1 MFGNKYN
8 LVQKIVL
15 ITPLLFLVG
24 VIFYYLT
31 PHASAASW
39 FGEPIYKVLGNTG
52 SGMGKITSEVWT
64 ITMNVVNS
72 FVLALLIYVAFMNIL
87 RIQMDSY
94 AVKKFLPTFIMTII
108 LANFS
113 FLIAR
118 IIIDL
123 GNIAISIFLT
133 GNQQNNLSGAFDEL
147 IKQKPIKPGDEGQGA
162 NYFAIINA
170 YIFKQFFVIAGAI
183 MMFILSFVFLVRN
196 YMLYFLIAIAP
207 LGFLAM
213 ALPITKKYFQQW
225 WGTFTKWVFMPVVSV
240 FWLWLGGQFVSAVDT
255 GYWILPVAFGGLC
268 LYMAITS
275 PFKIGGAAIG
285 AWGKLG
291 KQAWG
296 KTGGQVTG
304 YAKKRVGEE
313 YGHQKQKV
321 INWASN
327 RAVIPTRRGWMTSRQ
342 TEAFRRQRFAGPNL
356 VAAKQTDDAD
366 ARALKT
372 LLDDHASG
380 RRRLPSSIAS
390 RYNAQLRKRY
400 MDEASSLRDA
410 GVGTLLDNNLRTLD
424 NGMLAMPTFNQGI
437 GVFNAEQDPEEA
449 LKQHM
454 ARIAAVKTTLGKA
467 RNNRDRERLV
477 AALSET
483 QDDGNTRL
491 GQLLGQRIEDADD
504 PMFERGLD
512 TLRALDI
519 GPYNNNPGGGERDAL
534 LEDASAYRLR
544 GGAIPAA
551 APGAPTSPTPASGG
565 SASPPILGPD
575 GRPYR
580 STEAAGGTSES
591 LPERDSELAGYMQE
605 LVSEFRNL
613 EEQLGGQGS
622 LGGEGGYDQLLGEI
636 SKMKPNLTL
645 SDAGLAAAILPV
657 MKVRIES
664 MDPTALEQWGRKIRQ
679 VSEGVN
685 KMTAGIEAENA
696 SVLRQIATVIRNGAN
711 PSKLAE
717 GRQAIGE
724 AADTDEGEGN
734 G

>member
-1 MFGNKYN
+1 MRLDKQTNDNFIR
-8 LVQKIVL
+8 KILL
-15 ITPLLFLVG
+15 ILPVIVSITLFY
-24 VIFYYLT
+24 FSMYS
-31 PHASAASW
+31 HAHAASW
-39 FGEPIYKVLGNTG
+39 FGEPIYQVLGNTG
-52 SGMGKITSEVWT
+52 SGMGKITSDVWT
-64 ITMNVVNS
+64 VTMNVVNS

-133 GNQQNNLSGAFDEL
+133 GNQQNNLSGVFDEL
-147 IKQKPIKPGDEGQGA
+147 ITQKPIKPGDEGTEA
-162 NYFAIINA
+162 NYYAVINA
-170 YIFKQFFVIAGAI
+170 YIFKQFFVIGAAV
-183 MMFILSFVFLVRN
+183 MMFILSFIFLVRN

-275 PFKIGGAAIG
+275 PFKIGGAVLG
-285 AWGKLG
+285 AWTKFG

-296 KTGGQVTG
+296 KTGGAAWKATGGQVGKYAKDSATQYYDRQKG
-304 YAKKRVGEE
+304 WMKTRFYNTRMGKTMMKNSEAFKLRNEMPSMILENQRGTARKQNAWEMLRDPSIPVEAKKRLRS
-313 YGHQKQKV
+313 KV
-321 INWASN
+321 IRPEVSSSLQN
-327 RAVIPTRRGWMTSRQ
+327 
-342 TEAFRRQRFAGPNL
+342 
-356 VAAKQTDDAD
+356 D
-366 ARALKT
+366 ARLLAGDPNQIATMIKRDPLT
-372 LLDDHASG
+372 DAAGNPLLDRQGRPIYKVHNPYVNPEKFNNIDEVIDHLAALQKARWG
-380 RRRLPSSIAS
+380 RRNARTQPDRNAFENLLEEGITDRLA
-390 RYNAQLRKRY
+390 A
-400 MDEASSLRDA
+400 D
-410 GVGTLLDNNLRTLD
+410 GTVSMARPADLDNSGWGTSATPATSELPQPPTGTNSEEWQARLLD
-424 NGMLAMPTFNQGI
+424 
-437 GVFNAEQDPEEA
+437 
-449 LKQHM
+449 
-454 ARIAAVKTTLGKA
+454 
-467 RNNRDRERLV
+467 
-477 AALSET
+477 
-483 QDDGNTRL
+483 
-491 GQLLGQRIEDADD
+491 
-504 PMFERGLD
+504 
-512 TLRALDI
+512 
-519 GPYNNNPGGGERDAL
+519 
-534 LEDASAYRLR
+534 AYRR
-544 GGAIPAA
+544 VDTEHVPADRQ
-551 APGAPTSPTPASGG
+551 P
-565 SASPPILGPD
+565 
-575 GRPYR
+575 
-580 STEAAGGTSES
+580 STVEQANNTV
-591 LPERDSELAGYMQE
+591 LADYMRE
-605 LVSEFRNL
+605 LVDEFRNL
-613 EEQLGGQGS
+613 EQQFGGKGS

-645 SDAGLAAAILPV
+645 SDAGLATAILPV

-696 SVLRQIATVIRNGAN
+696 SVLRQIAAVIRNGAN

>member
-1 MFGNKYN
+1 MLDKKYN
-8 LVQKIVL
+8 FSPIIALNICLASIAFIIVFSL
-15 ITPLLFLVG
+15 PQQ
-24 VIFYYLT
+24 
-31 PHASAASW
+31 ASASP
-39 FGEPIYKVLGNTG
+39 FGEPIYRVLMDTS
-52 SGMGKITSEVWT
+52 SGMGEITARVWNA
-64 ITMNVVNS
+64 TMNVVNS
-72 FVLALLIYVAFMNIL
+72 LVLVLLIYIAFMNIL
-87 RIQMDSY
+87 RIQIDSY

-118 IIIDL
+118 IIIDI
-123 GNIAISIFLT
+123 GNITIALFLV
-133 GNQQNNLSGAFDEL
+133 GNEQNALTGAFDEL
-147 IKQKPIKPGDEGQGA
+147 IDKVPIAPGKQEAGE
-162 NYFAIINA
+162 NYFAVINA

-183 MMFILSFVFLVRN
+183 MMFILSFVFIVRN

-207 LGFLAM
+207 LGFLSM
-213 ALPITKKYFQQW
+213 ALPSTKKYFQQW
-225 WGTFTKWVFMPVVSV
+225 WSNFTKWVFMPVISV
-240 FWLWLGGQFVSAVDT
+240 FWLWLGGQFVTAVST
-255 GYWILPVAFGGLC
+255 GYWILPVSFGILC
-268 LYMAITS
+268 LYMAITT
-275 PFKIGGAAIG
+275 PFKVGGAVLG

-291 KQAWG
+291 KQAWS
-296 KTGGQVTG
+296 KTGGQAVKG
-304 YAKKRVGEE
+304 GKWLVGGGAASYAQSYNQAK
-313 YGHQKQKV
+313 
-321 INWASN
+321 
-327 RAVIPTRRGWMTSRQ
+327 
-342 TEAFRRQRFAGPNL
+342 
-356 VAAKQTDDAD
+356 AKQAKQLGRTAIAD
-366 ARALKT
+366 KYQRRANIAAALNPKT
-372 LLDDHASG
+372 YQRAIKE
-380 RRRLPSSIAS
+380 RIAFGGAQAEKAVAKS
-390 RYNAQLRKRY
+390 DIYNRIVGGAKQIDVMKEVTAP
-400 MDEASSLRDA
+400 DWRDA
-410 GVGTLLDNNLRTLD
+410 S
-424 NGMLAMPTFNQGI
+424 AF
-437 GVFNAEQDPEEA
+437 EA
-449 LKQHM
+449 GE
-454 ARIAAVKTTLGKA
+454 AAGKLVKTMQTSTSQ
-467 RNNRDRERLV
+467 NV
-477 AALSET
+477 A
-483 QDDGNTRL
+483 DF
-491 GQLLGQRIEDADD
+491 LGQRQDEVNKLNLARQRAGMAAFTPAEEQAALVDKVMRWFRTTGSVDVENVLGTAGDPNLDRKTLAEASNIAGAWGRRSGRQFVDD
-504 PMFERGLD
+504 REQGMLSGM
-512 TLRALDI
+512 
-519 GPYNNNPGGGERDAL
+519 
-534 LEDASAYRLR
+534 ASSPV
-544 GGAIPAA
+544 PAA
-551 APGAPTSPTPASGG
+551 GVPTSPTPASGV

-575 GRPYR
+575 GKPYR

>member
-1 MFGNKYN
+1 MFGKKHN
-8 LVQKIVL
+8 LIQQA
-15 ITPLLFLVG
+15 ITVSSLMFIAFV
-24 VIFYYLT
+24 VVFYT
-31 PHASAASW
+31 PEQAHAASW

-52 SGMGKITSEVWT
+52 SGMGKITSDVWT
-64 ITMNVVNS
+64 VTMNVVNS

-123 GNIAISIFLT
+123 GNIVISIFLA
-133 GNQQNNLSGAFDEL
+133 GNQQNALSGAFDKL
-147 IKQKPIKPGDEGQGA
+147 IVCDNPGDLGCPIAPDKVEPGA
-162 NYFAIINA
+162 NYYAVINA

-296 KTGGQVTG
+296 KTGGQAVKG
-304 YAKKRVGEE
+304 GKWLVGGGAASYAQSYNQAKA
-313 YGHQKQKV
+313 KQAKQLGRTA
-321 INWASN
+321 IADKYQR
-327 RAVIPTRRGWMTSRQ
+327 RAD
-342 TEAFRRQRFAGPNL
+342 
-356 VAAKQTDDAD
+356 VAAALNPKTYQRAIKERIAFGGAQAEKAVAKSDIYNRIAGGAKQIDVMKEVTAPDW
-366 ARALKT
+366 
-372 LLDDHASG
+372 
-380 RRRLPSSIAS
+380 
-390 RYNAQLRKRY
+390 
-400 MDEASSLRDA
+400 RDA
-410 GVGTLLDNNLRTLD
+410 S
-424 NGMLAMPTFNQGI
+424 AF
-437 GVFNAEQDPEEA
+437 EA
-449 LKQHM
+449 GE
-454 ARIAAVKTTLGKA
+454 AAGKLVKTMQSSTSQ
-467 RNNRDRERLV
+467 NVVDY
-477 AALSET
+477 
-483 QDDGNTRL
+483 
-491 GQLLGQRIEDADD
+491 LGQRQDEVNKLNLARQRAGMAAFTPAEEQAALVDKVMRWFRTTGSVDVENVLGAAGDPNLDRKTLAEASNIAGAWGRRSGRQFVDD
-504 PMFERGLD
+504 REQGMLSGM
-512 TLRALDI
+512 
-519 GPYNNNPGGGERDAL
+519 
-534 LEDASAYRLR
+534 ASSPV
-544 GGAIPAA
+544 PAA
-551 APGAPTSPTPASGG
+551 GASTSGTPASGG
-565 SASPPILGPD
+565 SASSPILGPD

-580 STEAAGGTSES
+580 TTKGTDGTSES
-591 LPERDSELAGYMQE
+591 LQERDSELAGYMQE

-685 KMTAGIEAENA
+685 KITNGIEAENA
-696 SVLRQIATVIRNGAN
+696 SVLRQIAAVIRDGAN

-724 AADTDEGEGN
+724 AANSDKDI
-734 G
+734 

>member
-1 MFGNKYN
+1 MFGKKHN
-8 LVQKIVL
+8 LIQQA
-15 ITPLLFLVG
+15 ITVSSLMFIAFV
-24 VIFYYLT
+24 VVFYT
-31 PHASAASW
+31 PEQAHAAPW
-39 FGEPIYKVLGNTG
+39 LGEPIYQVLSNTS
-52 SGMGKITSEVWT
+52 SGMGKITADVWT
-64 ITMNVVNS
+64 VTMNVVNS

-123 GNIAISIFLT
+123 GNIVISIFLA
-133 GNQQNNLSGAFDEL
+133 GNQQNALSGAFDKL
-147 IKQKPIKPGDEGQGA
+147 IVCDNPGDLGCPIAPDKVEPGA
-162 NYFAIINA
+162 NYYAVINA

-275 PFKIGGAAIG
+275 PFKIGGAVLG

-296 KTGGQVTG
+296 ATGGKATKWAGQEAKERAGATALRARLAVARTTPYKKVLG
-304 YAKKRVGEE
+304 DDSAFGKYRSKVRANTARRKLFLEGPELAKKKREENARVDAAYDLTMDDRTPSELKSR
-313 YGHQKQKV
+313 YKAL
-321 INWASN
+321 IRNWSQDDRKGKEN
-327 RAVIPTRRGWMTSRQ
+327 RGLQ
-342 TEAFRRQRFAGPNL
+342 
-356 VAAKQTDDAD
+356 D
-366 ARALKT
+366 
-372 LLDDHASG
+372 LLDSLKFNPDGTVVTSNNNQGVIDPKKRFTEKGGLGDQASTLAQIAYLL
-380 RRRLPSSIAS
+380 RRPNTLDTTERTIANNINS
-390 RYNAQLRKRY
+390 GSPVTVNGAPTVLQFRNMETGAAVQDLRK
-400 MDEASSLRDA
+400 LDA
-410 GVGTLLDNNLRTLD
+410 NAFGTSPVPVVDS
-424 NGMLAMPTFNQGI
+424 Q
-437 GVFNAEQDPEEA
+437 
-449 LKQHM
+449 
-454 ARIAAVKTTLGKA
+454 
-467 RNNRDRERLV
+467 
-477 AALSET
+477 
-483 QDDGNTRL
+483 
-491 GQLLGQRIEDADD
+491 
-504 PMFERGLD
+504 
-512 TLRALDI
+512 
-519 GPYNNNPGGGERDAL
+519 
-534 LEDASAYRLR
+534 
-544 GGAIPAA
+544 AA
-551 APGAPTSPTPASGG
+551 APSAPGSSPAEEEIS
-565 SASPPILGPD
+565 
-575 GRPYR
+575 R
-580 STEAAGGTSES
+580 SMK
-591 LPERDSELAGYMQE
+591 ELLE
-605 LVSEFRNL
+605 EFRGMENAM
-613 EEQLGGQGS
+613 GGEGS

-636 SKMKPNLTL
+636 YKMKPNLTL

-685 KMTAGIEAENA
+685 KMNAGIEAENA

-724 AADTDEGEGN
+724 AANSDKDI
-734 G
+734 